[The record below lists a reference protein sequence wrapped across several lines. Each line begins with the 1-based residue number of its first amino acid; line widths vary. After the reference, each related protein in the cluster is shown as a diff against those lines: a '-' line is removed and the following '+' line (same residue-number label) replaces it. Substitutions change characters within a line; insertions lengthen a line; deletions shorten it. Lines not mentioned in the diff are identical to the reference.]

1 MIKLVIICGLTF
13 SEAKRL
19 INKLDTDLPTPFRLS
34 IVAKIEDP
42 KLVRFSNLTT
52 RIAGIK
58 ICSVTFPRA
67 LPYNFCD
74 FVFVREAISERTGG
88 H

>member
-52 RIAGIK
+52 RIAGVK
-58 ICSVTFPRA
+58 ICSVTF
-67 LPYNFCD
+67 PYNFCD